1 MTSNFKQKIQD
12 KQFVANQSVDH
23 ESTIKMKEIVIAD
36 GVSMGNSKRDSAL
49 NVRQSNLNGMNGV
62 TPPKSSMN
70 MYQHGRSRHD
80 YPLTS
85 LNSEGN
91 LDNLRSNQ
99 PSQHGR
105 PIFSSQNQ
113 EPSSLL

>member
-1 MTSNFKQKIQD
+1 
-12 KQFVANQSVDH
+12 
-23 ESTIKMKEIVIAD
+23 MKEIVIAD
-36 GVSMGNSKRDSAL
+36 GVSMGNSKRGSAL